1 MAVRATYRTRSR
13 SYPRGGI
20 AMIFLRSVSD
30 RSRSWIALALIV
42 GALFGLRAA
51 DAGAAT
57 IVVNTLSDQN
67 NTGPECSLR
76 EAILSANADVNTG
89 GCTGSGGYGDDTIT
103 VCEFTGNQATGAAK
117 PGGGVS
123 VATTSAVTT
132 ISGSLFTANTAV
144 NDGGAFASSGSGG
157 SATIRNSTFVSN
169 SAEGSG
175 GAIFWSGDASSTLFL
190 NNVTI
195 TSNTADSNASGGGD
209 GGSLARG
216 AGVVNVGNSIIAN
229 NSDLSAST
237 KEYECSTA
245 SAAAVVSEGYNLICI
260 RDAGGCTGFLK
271 TGDQSGWA

>member
-103 VCEFTGNQATGAAK
+103 VPAGTYTLTTSAQLTVNDTTPNNLVITGAGASTTSVEAATTAGTATWRDFEVKAGSFSVSGLTIRNGRETQGGGIFFDSGSGTSLTIADCEFTGNQAT
-117 PGGGVS
+117 
-123 VATTSAVTT
+123 
-132 ISGSLFTANTAV
+132 
-144 NDGGAFASSGSGG
+144 
-157 SATIRNSTFVSN
+157 
-169 SAEGSG
+169 
-175 GAIFWSGDASSTLFL
+175 
-190 NNVTI
+190 
-195 TSNTADSNASGGGD
+195 
-209 GGSLARG
+209 
-216 AGVVNVGNSIIAN
+216 
-229 NSDLSAST
+229 
-237 KEYECSTA
+237 
-245 SAAAVVSEGYNLICI
+245 
-260 RDAGGCTGFLK
+260 
-271 TGDQSGWA
+271 